1 MLKKPKKNPT
11 FNEYF
16 PQQLAGET
24 ASFQYMFD
32 YVFSEEKLRNKII
45 KTFTDLGSG
54 SDDNL
59 KLSFETSF
67 RNEQGEREVD
77 NTIINSV
84 FSQAFDENQRYDY
97 LSILLYRY
105 EYKWNKLI
113 DNVYSQTYNPL
124 ENYDRQEDTSLS
136 YEGSENVTRN
146 VDSDRKTK
154 GTTADTRN
162 DTSSANS
169 SSQKNVFAFDSAEAS
184 PSDSDSGITTATGTG
199 TSNSTV
205 DNSDTEKRTE
215 TEGHS
220 FTDRKNVTASR
231 IHGNIG
237 VTTSQQ
243 LLMSEMQLRRA
254 TEYINTLANDVINA
268 LTVGVYGLGGL

>member
-1 MLKKPKKNPT
+1 MRVLKKPKNPT
-11 FNEYF
+11 FNEF
-16 PQQLAGET
+16 FQQQLVVDD
-24 ASFQYMFD
+24 YMFN
-32 YVFSEEKLRNKII
+32 YVFSDIKLNNKII
-45 KTFTDLGSG
+45 NIFTDNG
-54 SDDNL
+54 SDLDNNL
-59 KLSFETSF
+59 KTSFEFNF
-67 RNEQGEREVD
+67 RYAYGEREVD
-77 NTIINSV
+77 NTIINKD
-84 FSQAFDENQRYDY
+84 FLDLCFDIKYDY
-97 LSILLYRY
+97 LKLILLRY
-105 EYKWNKLI
+105 QYKWNKLI
-113 DNVYSQTYNPL
+113 DNVYAQTYNPI

-184 PSDSDSGITTATGTG
+184 PSDSDSGTTTATGTG
-199 TSNSTV
+199 SSNSTV
-205 DNSDTEKRTE
+205 DNSDIEKRTE

-243 LLMSEMQLRRA
+243 MLESEVALRLKHDFF
-254 TEYINTLANDVINA
+254 NT
-268 LTVGVYGLGGL
+268 VYEDIAEAVLKPIYY

>member
-1 MLKKPKKNPT
+1 MLRKPKNPT

-16 PQQLAGET
+16 PPRYTENPQPIFLFESVFFHDET
-24 ASFQYMFD
+24 IINKIMSLYNVDVNNIDDYIILEVSFD
-32 YVFSEEKLRNKII
+32 ENLRN
-45 KTFTDLGSG
+45 FYGS
-54 SDDNL
+54 
-59 KLSFETSF
+59 
-67 RNEQGEREVD
+67 REVD
-77 NTIINSV
+77 NTILQDIFVEISGDDTHYE
-84 FSQAFDENQRYDY
+84 Q
-97 LSILLYRY
+97 LSWILLRY
-105 EYKWNKLI
+105 KYKWNKLL
-113 DNVYSQTYNPL
+113 DNVYSQIYNPI

-162 DTSSANS
+162 DSSTAESN
-169 SSQKNVFAFDSAEAS
+169 SQKNVFAFDSAEAS
-184 PSDSDSGITTATGTG
+184 PSDSDSGRTTATGTG
-199 TSNSTV
+199 SSNSTV

-220 FTDRKNVTASR
+220 FTNRKNVTASR

-243 LLMSEMQLRRA
+243 MLESEVALRNK
-254 TEYINTLANDVINA
+254 YDFFNTVYEDIANAVLKPI
-268 LTVGVYGLGGL
+268 Y

>member
-1 MLKKPKKNPT
+1 MLKKPKNPT

-16 PQQLAGET
+16 PQDILGEQ
-24 ASFQYMFD
+24 ANLNFMFD
-32 YVFSEEKLRNKII
+32 YVFNDELNSKII
-45 KTFTDLGSG
+45 TLFAPPQEQEETKF
-54 SDDNL
+54 
-59 KLSFETSF
+59 SFEMGF
-67 RNEQGEREVD
+67 RALYGERQID
-77 NTIINSV
+77 DTIINSP
-84 FSQAFDENQRYDY
+84 FSEFFESIKYDY
-97 LSILLYRY
+97 FQYILLRY
-105 EYKWNKLI
+105 QYKWSKLI
-113 DNVYSQTYNPL
+113 DNVYAQTYNPL

-184 PSDSDSGITTATGTG
+184 PSDSDSGTTTATGTG
-199 TSNSTV
+199 SSNSTV

-220 FTDRKNVTASR
+220 FTNRKNVTASR

-237 VTTSQQ
+237 VTTSVQMLTAEQ
-243 LLMSEMQLRRA
+243 EFRMKNDFFDTVYEDIA
-254 TEYINTLANDVINA
+254 NTLLKPI
-268 LTVGVYGLGGL
+268 Y

>member
-1 MLKKPKKNPT
+1 MLKKLKKNPT

-16 PQQLAGET
+16 PEKISDPSVSL
-24 ASFQYMFD
+24 MFN
-32 YVFSEEKLRNKII
+32 YVFNSNLQNKIFNLFGI
-45 KTFTDLGSG
+45 DLLDTDEKDSLAF
-54 SDDNL
+54 
-59 KLSFETSF
+59 SFETDF
-67 RNEQGEREVD
+67 RILHGERQVD
-77 NTIINSV
+77 DTIINSPFTKLYPV
-84 FSQAFDENQRYDY
+84 DERYYY
-97 LSILLYRY
+97 LQSILSRY
-105 EYKWNKLI
+105 QYKWTKLI
-113 DNVYSQTYNPL
+113 DNVYAQTYNPI

-184 PSDSDSGITTATGTG
+184 PSDSDSGTTTATGTG

-205 DNSDTEKRTE
+205 DNSDVEKRTE

-220 FTDRKNVTASR
+220 FTNRKNVTASR

-243 LLMSEMQLRRA
+243 MLESEVTLRNKYDFFNTVYEDIASTLLKPI
-254 TEYINTLANDVINA
+254 Y
-268 LTVGVYGLGGL
+268 

>member
-1 MLKKPKKNPT
+1 M
-11 FNEYF
+11 
-16 PQQLAGET
+16 Q
-24 ASFQYMFD
+24 
-32 YVFSEEKLRNKII
+32 NKIFNLFGI
-45 KTFTDLGSG
+45 ELHDTDGK
-54 SDDNL
+54 DNL
-59 KLSFETSF
+59 KFSFEMDF
-67 RNEQGEREVD
+67 RILHGERQVD
-77 NTIINSV
+77 NTIINSPFAKFYTV
-84 FSQAFDENQRYDY
+84 DDRYYYLENILQRYQ
-97 LSILLYRY
+97 
-105 EYKWNKLI
+105 YKWTKLI
-113 DNVYSQTYNPL
+113 DNVYAQTYNPL
-124 ENYDRQEDTSLS
+124 ENYDRQEDTSLT

-184 PSDSDSGITTATGTG
+184 PSDSDSGTTTATGTG
-199 TSNSTV
+199 SSNSTV

-243 LLMSEMQLRRA
+243 MLESEVILRNK
-254 TEYINTLANDVINA
+254 YDFFNTVYEDIANAVLKPI
-268 LTVGVYGLGGL
+268 Y

>member
-16 PQQLAGET
+16 PQQVQSNLE
-24 ASFQYMFD
+24 FMFD
-32 YVFSEEKLRNKII
+32 YIFNDELKEKII
-45 KTFTDLGSG
+45 TLFAPPQQQDETKF
-54 SDDNL
+54 
-59 KLSFETSF
+59 SFEISF
-67 RNEQGEREVD
+67 RALYGERQID
-77 NTIINSV
+77 DTIINSP
-84 FSQAFDENQRYDY
+84 FSEIFVNDKYGYLNFIFLRYQ
-97 LSILLYRY
+97 
-105 EYKWNKLI
+105 YKWAKLI
-113 DNVYSQTYNPL
+113 DNVYAQTYNPL
-124 ENYDRQEDTSLS
+124 ENYDRQEATSLT

-184 PSDSDSGITTATGTG
+184 PSDSDSGTTTATGTG

-220 FTDRKNVTASR
+220 FTNRKNVTASR
-231 IHGNIG
+231 IHGNVG

-243 LLMSEMQLRRA
+243 MLESEVILRNKYDFFNTVYEDIA
-254 TEYINTLANDVINA
+254 NTLLKPI
-268 LTVGVYGLGGL
+268 Y

>member
-1 MLKKPKKNPT
+1 MRVLKKSKNPT
-11 FNEYF
+11 FNEFF
-16 PQQLAGET
+16 PEKMS
-24 ASFQYMFD
+24 ASSAASMFN
-32 YVFSEEKLRNKII
+32 YVFNSELERKI
-45 KTFTDLGSG
+45 FDLFAADLQGEQE
-54 SDDNL
+54 NL
-59 KLSFETSF
+59 EFSFEMDF
-67 RNEQGEREVD
+67 RILHGERQVD
-77 NTIINSV
+77 DAVINNP
-84 FSQAFDENQRYDY
+84 FAEFYPIEDRYYY
-97 LSILLYRY
+97 LQSILLRY
-105 EYKWNKLI
+105 QYKWQKLL
-113 DNVYSQTYNPL
+113 DNVYAQTYNQL

-146 VDSDRKTK
+146 VDSDRKIK

-184 PSDSDSGITTATGTG
+184 PSDSDSGTTTATGTG

-220 FTDRKNVTASR
+220 FTNRKNVTASR

-243 LLMSEMQLRRA
+243 MLESEVILRNKYDFFNTVYEDIA
-254 TEYINTLANDVINA
+254 NTLLKPI
-268 LTVGVYGLGGL
+268 Y